1 MFSTEDSTTGAGPPV
16 MVNGTLVID
25 ANTPRRFYV
34 RHTSMATAANYF
46 TVTSD
51 SVFKHSDRGVYLE
64 ETTMPVNSTEVYAD
78 GSSEPYTTLTLA
90 VREEADKVAWVND
103 TNSHSIISFVSSVGV
118 LNRIPASL
126 SSGWV
131 THKVDVDQLVVGE
144 TVTLKFH
151 STHESIDNQLFTSK
165 MQPTVEDQEEYDD
178 GIERKEVTIEI
189 DLGNM
194 KSVDFLTKVPEEYD
208 ILKYNGTKWVAASD
222 KIIHDSDVFYD
233 LATIDTGH
241 VLAWDADAFKQSS
254 SPLPPSILD
263 TSVSSA
269 GEILVSTG
277 EVWTNVVPNLNLNS
291 DLQYDPE
298 TITAG
303 KALVWDVDLAQF
315 IPGEGVV
322 PPVEFDAT
330 AMVDGQILVWDTD
343 KFIPTISPLP
353 PAIMDTTAVQ
363 EGEILIFQ
371 DGAWVSRVPGLN
383 DNIDAQYDPATI
395 AAGQALVWD
404 ADLTQFV
411 PGEGVVPPVE
421 FDATAMVDGQILV
434 WDTDKFIPTIS
445 PLPPAITDITTVQEG
460 ETLSFQDGA
469 WVSKVPGLND
479 NFDAEYDPD
488 TITQGQAL
496 VWDTDKFVPT
506 ISAIPTIITDTT
518 TVQEGEILIF
528 QGGEWVSKIP
538 GLNDNLDAQYDP
550 ATIAA
555 GQALVWDADLTQFVP
570 GEGVVPP
577 VEFDAT
583 AMVDGQILVWD
594 TDKFIPTISPLPPVI
609 TDTTTVQEGETLSFQ
624 GGEWV
629 SKVPGLNDNFDA
641 EYDPATIT
649 QGQALVW
656 DADLNQFVVSGGT
669 LPRFD
674 IDPLALENGQ
684 ALIYSSSSESWVPT
698 SILNY
703 SIDYRLTGMEMVSDE
718 LVATVSAET
727 DEITSIRIAIS
738 MVDIDLYNNG
748 TDIYLEDSHPR
759 GSDLKIFRGTVYG
772 INLGGV
778 WNGPLILSEELD
790 GTPYTTQ
797 VTLDTPT
804 RVVLAVGDQTP
815 DRLYF
820 REDGGAAGGFLDIL
834 PGEEGTFH
842 KSQENFSLQEE
853 VPETVTVARN
863 DQGADYV
870 QYPNG
875 FHDPS
880 SGDDIIQS
888 GDGIWITTDLSQS
901 VDMTG
906 PVAFLENSEP
916 FPPETII
923 ATEGAVPGVQRY
935 LEYDNEIYYVPDAYS
950 SYASLSYSGTCVA
963 YKGMIGT
970 VDDTISSKNTSSFYN
985 AYYQDWPIV
994 RSGKTGV
1001 WYTLT
1006 DKTGYYQNSTNEK
1019 AWLDD
1024 ADGSRVF
1031 APFVVSAGKTEF
1043 CEYEGRILERTSS
1056 VYDGVILRYY
1066 ISGYSGYGPLKI
1078 GSGARYKWSSDSS
1091 RKTWIT
1097 VEGDKYLINVYDYDN
1112 AKWKIA
1118 FISTSNDLPTY
1129 DSVISHY
1136 TGGQFFNTVPAG
1148 KTSNVDET
1156 YSQYG
1161 HPHLN
1166 SVKYTFTTL
1175 GSGQFPSNY
1184 DQLDR
1189 YEHKWIQS
1197 GATTRVYRGVSG
1209 NSIIAYKSARFV
1221 EETPAWVRLGVVPSA
1236 PTENS
1241 TLTILDDVGEVT
1253 LTTST
1258 VGSQGHP
1265 DSIQYV
1271 AYNANLGSDQYPVG
1285 VGTFRDLTL
1294 YNLTVKTGNYPMWV
1308 NSSGSHSIIHWEEDE
1323 TIQGRELLP
1332 VRGTGWYVFTGDVAD
1347 IQEGFNIVSRN
1358 PYIET
1363 EIMQKLAKGDQGELW
1378 PVSGDITPVTAILE
1392 EFVRMSLGIDQL
1404 NDVSTG
1410 GAATGE
1416 ILSYQGTEWVNRVP
1430 ELQDNRDVQ
1439 YDPATITQ
1447 GQALVWDADLTQFVP
1462 GEGIVPP
1469 VDIDATTMVDG
1480 QILVWDTDKFIPT
1493 ISPLPTVI
1501 TDTTTVQD
1509 GETLVFQGGEWVSKV
1524 PGLNDNFDAQYDP
1537 ATITQGQILVWD
1549 TDKFVPGTT
1558 GFSSVPPLDGEI
1570 LVFDDA
1576 SGLWT
1581 PVTHYDC
1588 HLTKLNFLNGSL
1600 FATVSGCKIEG
1611 EFGLRFLHEDSFINS
1626 FTVEKYAFATT
1637 NLNFINESN
1646 ENFTIFRRDELN
1658 VNTLLNIFNSPSII
1672 FSELSGGEEYPP
1684 SAPFSIQ
1691 YTTYTQLSLSAYPD
1705 TLHWRA
1711 RDTLDVGSGIFNI
1724 RANDELLFSPTPSAY
1739 YLEEL
1744 EPTVRAVGIDHYGFG
1759 YNTYSLSTS
1768 PTGHIVSSSETAF
1781 NTETTFYPFVEN
1793 ILRTHDGVWYVTF
1806 HENLDRWNIDTYVDP
1821 PFAPPSTAKEKN
1833 FIQEHLDGN
1842 LTLFP
1847 PAAIRAHFGRTPFS
1861 RSDKG
1866 FTSGFADA
1874 GGYGQYYYF
1883 FYNGDIFYLPDVCNE
1898 AEIFLTHS
1906 DGVTK
1911 IQELSIDQNL
1921 SIFQSATSE
1930 RCIAWVEGGD
1940 DVSPESG
1947 WRLYEQDI
1955 PFDFRVI
1962 VNESTA
1968 QAVAARAHIREN
1980 SSLYPFTAAA
1990 TYLPEFGKWSNVHF
2004 PLCTPRG
2011 TIIRE
2016 YKEAGSDEFPNLGTF
2031 RNDVLYRFTLRE
2043 GPEPGGQVEYPS
2055 WQNNEKSISLVY
2067 WDENP
2072 AIANRELLPF
2082 RSKYWYPYT
2091 GDITLLNDGDEIEIR
2106 SNYTENFFMRKLM
2119 KGPELYPAPTN
2130 ESNPLVV
2137 YGNGSTYGDMLVTTT
2152 INLENMNDTDF
2163 SVSPQVGQILT
2174 MGSAGKWI
2182 AQNDS
2187 LSNNEDVNLT
2197 VAPADNQVLSF
2208 DISTGKWIPRDPV
2221 LVQDYYA
2228 TSIDIGDNGVLT
2240 ALVTNEVDGEVKSI
2254 NTTVNLNNL
2263 GDVSI
2268 PTTPEEGDI
2277 LTYNASGN
2285 FMPGKQYIL
2294 NALDVNYNATTMI
2307 NNHVLVWNSTS
2318 KIFQESQGILP
2329 HFEFS
2334 NAVGGDILIMDG
2346 GVWKNYSPHLSIN
2359 SDVDFDETSIRDG
2372 SFLTWSGDKFVESS
2386 FAFDLTDLLNGD
2398 LLRFNQLTNKF
2409 ENFTPVVGDQGTST
2423 DPSTTTELSNVTI
2436 QDGIIEFGS
2445 TTPEYITFSF

>member
-1 MFSTEDSTTGAGPPV
+1 MPYIHVRWDGGTLHFLNSSIENPVLFHKLSTSYTFYFYGLTQDDLVFSTEDSTTGAGPPV

-353 PAIMDTTAVQ
+353 A
-363 EGEILIFQ
+363 
-371 DGAWVSRVPGLN
+371 
-383 DNIDAQYDPATI
+383 
-395 AAGQALVWD
+395 
-404 ADLTQFV
+404 
-411 PGEGVVPPVE
+411 
-421 FDATAMVDGQILV
+421 
-434 WDTDKFIPTIS
+434 
-445 PLPPAITDITTVQEG
+445 
-460 ETLSFQDGA
+460 
-469 WVSKVPGLND
+469 
-479 NFDAEYDPD
+479 
-488 TITQGQAL
+488 
-496 VWDTDKFVPT
+496 
-506 ISAIPTIITDTT
+506 
-518 TVQEGEILIF
+518 
-528 QGGEWVSKIP
+528 
-538 GLNDNLDAQYDP
+538 
-550 ATIAA
+550 
-555 GQALVWDADLTQFVP
+555 
-570 GEGVVPP
+570 
-577 VEFDAT
+577 
-583 AMVDGQILVWD
+583 
-594 TDKFIPTISPLPPVI
+594 
-609 TDTTTVQEGETLSFQ
+609 
-624 GGEWV
+624 
-629 SKVPGLNDNFDA
+629 
-641 EYDPATIT
+641 
-649 QGQALVW
+649 
-656 DADLNQFVVSGGT
+656 
-669 LPRFD
+669 
-674 IDPLALENGQ
+674 
-684 ALIYSSSSESWVPT
+684 
-698 SILNY
+698 
-703 SIDYRLTGMEMVSDE
+703 
-718 LVATVSAET
+718 
-727 DEITSIRIAIS
+727 
-738 MVDIDLYNNG
+738 
-748 TDIYLEDSHPR
+748 
-759 GSDLKIFRGTVYG
+759 
-772 INLGGV
+772 
-778 WNGPLILSEELD
+778 
-790 GTPYTTQ
+790 
-797 VTLDTPT
+797 
-804 RVVLAVGDQTP
+804 
-815 DRLYF
+815 
-820 REDGGAAGGFLDIL
+820 
-834 PGEEGTFH
+834 
-842 KSQENFSLQEE
+842 
-853 VPETVTVARN
+853 
-863 DQGADYV
+863 
-870 QYPNG
+870 
-875 FHDPS
+875 
-880 SGDDIIQS
+880 
-888 GDGIWITTDLSQS
+888 
-901 VDMTG
+901 
-906 PVAFLENSEP
+906 
-916 FPPETII
+916 
-923 ATEGAVPGVQRY
+923 
-935 LEYDNEIYYVPDAYS
+935 
-950 SYASLSYSGTCVA
+950 
-963 YKGMIGT
+963 
-970 VDDTISSKNTSSFYN
+970 
-985 AYYQDWPIV
+985 
-994 RSGKTGV
+994 
-1001 WYTLT
+1001 
-1006 DKTGYYQNSTNEK
+1006 
-1019 AWLDD
+1019 
-1024 ADGSRVF
+1024 
-1031 APFVVSAGKTEF
+1031 
-1043 CEYEGRILERTSS
+1043 
-1056 VYDGVILRYY
+1056 
-1066 ISGYSGYGPLKI
+1066 
-1078 GSGARYKWSSDSS
+1078 
-1091 RKTWIT
+1091 
-1097 VEGDKYLINVYDYDN
+1097 
-1112 AKWKIA
+1112 
-1118 FISTSNDLPTY
+1118 
-1129 DSVISHY
+1129 
-1136 TGGQFFNTVPAG
+1136 
-1148 KTSNVDET
+1148 
-1156 YSQYG
+1156 
-1161 HPHLN
+1161 
-1166 SVKYTFTTL
+1166 
-1175 GSGQFPSNY
+1175 
-1184 DQLDR
+1184 
-1189 YEHKWIQS
+1189 
-1197 GATTRVYRGVSG
+1197 
-1209 NSIIAYKSARFV
+1209 
-1221 EETPAWVRLGVVPSA
+1221 
-1236 PTENS
+1236 
-1241 TLTILDDVGEVT
+1241 
-1253 LTTST
+1253 
-1258 VGSQGHP
+1258 
-1265 DSIQYV
+1265 
-1271 AYNANLGSDQYPVG
+1271 
-1285 VGTFRDLTL
+1285 
-1294 YNLTVKTGNYPMWV
+1294 
-1308 NSSGSHSIIHWEEDE
+1308 
-1323 TIQGRELLP
+1323 
-1332 VRGTGWYVFTGDVAD
+1332 
-1347 IQEGFNIVSRN
+1347 
-1358 PYIET
+1358 
-1363 EIMQKLAKGDQGELW
+1363 
-1378 PVSGDITPVTAILE
+1378 
-1392 EFVRMSLGIDQL
+1392 
-1404 NDVSTG
+1404 
-1410 GAATGE
+1410 
-1416 ILSYQGTEWVNRVP
+1416 
-1430 ELQDNRDVQ
+1430 
-1439 YDPATITQ
+1439 
-1447 GQALVWDADLTQFVP
+1447 
-1462 GEGIVPP
+1462 
-1469 VDIDATTMVDG
+1469 
-1480 QILVWDTDKFIPT
+1480 
-1493 ISPLPTVI
+1493 VI

-1509 GETLVFQGGEWVSKV
+1509 GETLSFQGGEWVSKV